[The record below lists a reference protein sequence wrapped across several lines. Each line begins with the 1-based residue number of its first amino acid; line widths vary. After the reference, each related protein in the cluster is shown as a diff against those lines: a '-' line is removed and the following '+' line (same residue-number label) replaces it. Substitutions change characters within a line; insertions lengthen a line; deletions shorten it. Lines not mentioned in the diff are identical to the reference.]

1 MKVPKGQKAMV
12 AAESLRRLCEAP
24 LDDTDRYLL
33 TECVEAY
40 SDLDPSQKIVYDK
53 VVQQKTYSKVRT
65 MNKTTREK
73 GIEEGLSKGLEQ
85 GLSKGLEQG
94 LSKGLEQGLSKGLSL
109 GQQKTFR
116 NLLDSRFGPL
126 PKKTV
131 ERIEKL
137 SVAKI
142 DELIPKLWG
151 ASSLKDLGL

>member
-24 LDDTDRYLL
+24 LSDLDRHLL

-53 VVQQKTYSKVRT
+53 IVQQKTYSKVRT

-94 LSKGLEQGLSKGLSL
+94 LSKGLSL
-109 GQQKTFR
+109 GQQKNFR

-126 PKKTV
+126 PKKTID
-131 ERIEKL
+131 RIEKL

>member
-24 LDDTDRYLL
+24 LSDLDRHLL

-53 VVQQKTYSKVRT
+53 IVQQKTYSKVRT

-73 GIEEGLSKGLEQ
+73 GIEEGLS
-85 GLSKGLEQG
+85 
-94 LSKGLEQGLSKGLSL
+94 L
-109 GQQKTFR
+109 GQQKNFR

-126 PKKTV
+126 PKKTID
-131 ERIEKL
+131 RIEKL